1 MRNVIKKMRKKS
13 NVEHRYPERPRLSDL
28 DLNFDQLLEHLCY
41 IDAIFP
47 FEPSHN
53 ILNFDR
59 CTDHLWRT
67 VPKPLCRR
75 KLKISTGR
83 RNRLPRD
90 VVQLYTSRQTML
102 WKKKECEMRP
112 YLMQPYF
119 SFIIYQ
125 YRYTYD
131 RFGVLIEWT
140 CHNRRSTLFLWHF
153 FDMKSWKT
161 DIYTSFQIFFNLP
174 IFISIIII
182 DIL

>member
-28 DLNFDQLLEHLCY
+28 DLNFDQLSKHLCY

-83 RNRLPRD
+83 QNRLPRD
-90 VVQLYTSRQTML
+90 VVHS
-102 WKKKECEMRP
+102 
-112 YLMQPYF
+112 YF
-119 SFIIYQ
+119 Y
-125 YRYTYD
+125 
-131 RFGVLIEWT
+131 
-140 CHNRRSTLFLWHF
+140 STL
-153 FDMKSWKT
+153 
-161 DIYTSFQIFFNLP
+161 YVTSTNVMEKKRMRNAILFNATIFQFYYL
-174 IFISIIII
+174 SV
-182 DIL
+182 